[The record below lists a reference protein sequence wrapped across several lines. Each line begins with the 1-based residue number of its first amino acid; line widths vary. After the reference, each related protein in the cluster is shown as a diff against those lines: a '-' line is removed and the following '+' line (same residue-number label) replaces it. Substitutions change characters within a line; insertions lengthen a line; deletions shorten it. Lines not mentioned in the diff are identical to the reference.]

1 MSSFKNADAGV
12 IVDQLIKTI
21 QKERDYLSEID
32 GKIGDGDH
40 GINMNKGFTMC
51 EKKLEGTTYNLSEG
65 LTTLGETLLED
76 IGGSMGPLYG
86 MLFDEMAQACEDEE
100 EITADVFA
108 EMITASVEGIQDISP
123 AQVGD
128 KSLLDTLIPAKE
140 AFVEAKEAGKD
151 FAECLDAM
159 NVAAEKGW
167 QSTKDLVAKIGR
179 ASRLGERSRGVL
191 DKANELYT
199 KLKDAGFR
207 VKLDDSENSAG
218 WKFAEYEMKGV
229 PVRVEIGPKDIEAG
243 QCVVATRH
251 NGEKTTVS
259 LDALVESVQQ
269 KLVEVHDG
277 LYANALAN
285 RERRTYACTTMDE
298 ITEALEKNGDG
309 FIKAMWCGDEAC
321 EDKVKEVTGVGSR
334 CIPLEQEHLSD
345 KCVCCGKPAK
355 AMVYWGKAY

>member
-159 NVAAEKGW
+159 NAAAEKGW
-167 QSTKDLVAKIGR
+167 QSTKDLVAKI
-179 ASRLGERSRGVL
+179 
-191 DKANELYT
+191 KPP
-199 KLKDAGFR
+199 
-207 VKLDDSENSAG
+207 
-218 WKFAEYEMKGV
+218 W
-229 PVRVEIGPKDIEAG
+229 
-243 QCVVATRH
+243 
-251 NGEKTTVS
+251 
-259 LDALVESVQQ
+259 
-269 KLVEVHDG
+269 
-277 LYANALAN
+277 
-285 RERRTYACTTMDE
+285 RT
-298 ITEALEKNGDG
+298 L
-309 FIKAMWCGDEAC
+309 
-321 EDKVKEVTGVGSR
+321 SR
-334 CIPLEQEHLSD
+334 CS
-345 KCVCCGKPAK
+345 
-355 AMVYWGKAY
+355 

>member
-1 MSSFKNADAGV
+1 MTSFKNADAGV

-51 EKKLEGTTYNLSEG
+51 EKKLEGTT
-65 LTTLGETLLED
+65 
-76 IGGSMGPLYG
+76 SMGPLYG

-159 NVAAEKGW
+159 NAAAEKGW

-191 DKANELYT
+191 D
-199 KLKDAGFR
+199 AGATSCYFIITT
-207 VKLDDSENSAG
+207 
-218 WKFAEYEMKGV
+218 
-229 PVRVEIGPKDIEAG
+229 IGSTAK
-243 QCVVATRH
+243 
-251 NGEKTTVS
+251 S
-259 LDALVESVQQ
+259 LL
-269 KLVEVHDG
+269 
-277 LYANALAN
+277 
-285 RERRTYACTTMDE
+285 
-298 ITEALEKNGDG
+298 
-309 FIKAMWCGDEAC
+309 
-321 EDKVKEVTGVGSR
+321 
-334 CIPLEQEHLSD
+334 
-345 KCVCCGKPAK
+345 
-355 AMVYWGKAY
+355 

>member
-140 AFVEAKEAGKD
+140 AFVEAKEAGK
-151 FAECLDAM
+151 
-159 NVAAEKGW
+159 GW

-191 DKANELYT
+191 D
-199 KLKDAGFR
+199 AGATSCYFIITT
-207 VKLDDSENSAG
+207 
-218 WKFAEYEMKGV
+218 
-229 PVRVEIGPKDIEAG
+229 IGSTAK
-243 QCVVATRH
+243 
-251 NGEKTTVS
+251 S
-259 LDALVESVQQ
+259 LL
-269 KLVEVHDG
+269 
-277 LYANALAN
+277 
-285 RERRTYACTTMDE
+285 
-298 ITEALEKNGDG
+298 
-309 FIKAMWCGDEAC
+309 
-321 EDKVKEVTGVGSR
+321 
-334 CIPLEQEHLSD
+334 
-345 KCVCCGKPAK
+345 
-355 AMVYWGKAY
+355 